1 MPAAAHCRRPLLSCA
16 RSRTEGARAL
26 AASVRRVDVLTLAE
40 LVASGRATCTV
51 EEAAEVV
58 GVGRGTAYDAA
69 RSGELPALHLGRRIV
84 VPVASLVKL
93 LGATAPKSPEL
104 T

>member
-1 MPAAAHCRRPLLSCA
+1 MTDGCSSSVTRSAPSRPSW
-16 RSRTEGARAL
+16 
-26 AASVRRVDVLTLAE
+26 LTLAE

-93 LGATAPKSPEL
+93 LGATAPESSEL